1 MTRFYRGLVA
11 AALILAIGS
20 MTLATAHAR
29 HRFIT
34 QGKGRLAIVD
44 PEGIV
49 EWEMPWGGI
58 HDIHVLPNG
67 NVMVQQGPAKI
78 AEIDRQTKQVVWRY
92 DSATQ
97 NGNAGKPVEV
107 HAFQPLPDGS
117 VMIAESG
124 IGRIIEVDR
133 AGKLLQSVTLKRNTP
148 STHSDT
154 RLVRKLK
161 NGHYLVAHEQDGC
174 VREYDASGKV
184 VWEYEVPM
192 FDKPARPGHG
202 PEAFGNRLF
211 SATRL
216 ANGNTLIGAGNG
228 HSVIEVS
235 PGKKIVWMIGQ
246 NDLPGITL
254 AWVTTV
260 EPLDN
265 GNYLI
270 GNCHAGPGQPVLIE
284 VEPATKKVVWQFD
297 GFDRFGNDVSNSA
310 LLVSTKG
317 PTSAAS
323 PIRHSFFVAGPTFTG
338 IIDET
343 GKEAWDSGRPAARD
357 GYILPNGNALI
368 AWVDEVV
375 EMKPTKEVV
384 FKYIRSKENAEIG
397 TVQRLDNGNT
407 LITELGAKPRL
418 LEVDATGKIV
428 VDVPLQPETDNA
440 HMQTRMA
447 RKLANGNY
455 LVPHLLAFKVKE
467 YTPQGKVVR
476 EFATDLEELGGRA
489 AENWPFTAIRLDNG
503 NTLVNLTHGNKSV
516 ELDPEGKVVWKVT
529 NDDLPGDPLD
539 DPCGA
544 QRLPN
549 GNTVIASYH
558 AQKGIKLLE
567 VNPAKEIVWSYDGPH
582 NVHHFQILSTNGSP
596 LTGKILK

>member
-1 MTRFYRGLVA
+1 MTCFYRGLVA
-11 AALILAIGS
+11 AALTFAIGW

-29 HRFIT
+29 HSFIT
-34 QGKGRLAIVD
+34 QGKGRLAIVG

-67 NVMVQQGPAKI
+67 NVMVQQGPAKL
-78 AEIDRQTKQVVWRY
+78 AEIDRQTKQVVWSY

-97 NGNAGKPVEV
+97 NGNAGKPVEL
-107 HAFQPLPDGS
+107 HAFQPLPDGR

-133 AGKLLQSVTLKRNTP
+133 AGKLLHSVTLKRNTP

-161 NGHYLVAHEQDGC
+161 HGHYLVAHEQDGF
-174 VREYDASGKV
+174 VREYDASGTV

-216 ANGNTLIGAGNG
+216 ANGNTLIGSGNG

-235 PGKKIVWMIGQ
+235 PDKKIVWMIGQ

-270 GNCHAGPGQPVLIE
+270 GNCHAGQGQPILVE

-297 GFDRFGNDVSNSA
+297 GFDRFGNDVSNSTR
-310 LLVSTKG
+310 LVSTTG
-317 PTSAAS
+317 ATLAAS

-338 IIDET
+338 IIDEA
-343 GKEAWDSGRPAARD
+343 GQEAWDSGRPAARD
-357 GYILPNGNALI
+357 GYVLPNGNALI

-384 FKYIRSKENAEIG
+384 FKYTRAKENAEIG

-489 AENWPFTAIRLDNG
+489 AENWPFTAIRLDSG
-503 NTLVNLTHGNKSV
+503 NTLVNLTHGNKTV
-516 ELDPEGKVVWKVT
+516 ELDPDGKVVWKLT

-544 QRLPN
+544 QRLPS

-582 NVHHFQILSTNGSP
+582 RVHHFQILSTNGEP